1 MSMTPSLDWL
11 VSVDDHVLEPPH
23 VWETRLPAKFRDA
36 GPRIR
41 TDDQGEAWFFE
52 GKRMP
57 TTGLAAAAGK
67 KVEDFSP
74 MPVTYAEMRP
84 GCYDPAARVEDM
96 NRAGVLASL
105 CFPSFP
111 RFCGQTFTEA
121 DDKGLGLACV
131 KAYTDWMIEEWC
143 GTAPGR
149 LIPMIILPLWDPH
162 LAVAEIERTAAL
174 GARAIAFSENPYLL
188 GLPSLHEPTRY
199 WEPVVAAATEAEMPL
214 CMHLGSSSQ
223 LPSTSPDMPL
233 LGIIALTPVAST
245 AAACIDWLF
254 SNYLPKYPNLKLCLS
269 EGGIGWIPY
278 VLERCDHVVEVHRG
292 WASKGD
298 FGGDLTTGATGER
311 SEHGG
316 LNLDILPS
324 QLFREHIFGCFIEDP
339 FGVSAID
346 TIGVDNVMI
355 ETDYPHTDSTW
366 PNCIE
371 VAHKELAGLDDEV
384 KLKVL
389 RTNAARVFRLELP
402 EPPPSRG

>member
-1 MSMTPSLDWL
+1 MAASLDWL

-23 VWETRLPAKFRDA
+23 VWETRLPARFRDV

-41 TDDQGEAWFFE
+41 TDEQGEAWFFE

-74 MPVTYAEMRP
+74 MPVTYADMRP
-84 GCYDPAARVEDM
+84 GCYDPAARIEDM

-121 DDKGLGLACV
+121 DDKELGLACV
-131 KAYTDWMIEEWC
+131 RAYNDWMIEEWC

-149 LIPMIILPLWDPH
+149 LIPMIILPLWDPQ

-188 GLPSLHEPTRY
+188 GLPSIHEPTRY
-199 WEPVVAAATEAEMPL
+199 WEPVVAAAAETGMPL

-223 LPSTSPDMPL
+223 LPSTSPDMPM

-254 SNYLPKYPNLKLCLS
+254 SNYLPKYPDLKLCLS
-269 EGGIGWIPY
+269 EGGMGWIHKDI
-278 VLERCDHVVEVHRG
+278 ERCDHVVELKRD
-292 WASKGD
+292 WEAKGD

-316 LNLDILPS
+316 LNLDTLPS

-371 VAHKELAGLDDEV
+371 VAHKELAGLSDDV

-389 RTNAARVFRLELP
+389 QTNAARVFRLELP
-402 EPPPSRG
+402 EPPAQRG